1 MTKQEFETR
10 THVEVTMKEFENI
23 NEMYMASDADK
34 DEFCRLWS
42 KMNHVRVARAKE
54 AKEIATKEMVIKEKA
69 LDIVARMHA
78 LTTDWFA
85 DAMTSLRRR
94 DVTFLESIGFDM
106 YSGCRYKSISEI
118 HYEILCKYG
127 MI

>member
-1 MTKQEFETR
+1 M
-10 THVEVTMKEFENI
+10 
-23 NEMYMASDADK
+23 
-34 DEFCRLWS
+34 
-42 KMNHVRVARAKE
+42 
-54 AKEIATKEMVIKEKA
+54 IKEKA
-69 LDIVARMHA
+69 LEIVARMHA

-94 DVTFLESIGFDM
+94 DIIFLESIGFDM
-106 YSGCRYKSISEI
+106 YDGYAYKSVSEI

>member
-10 THVEVTMKEFENI
+10 THVEVTMVEFENI
-23 NEMYMASDADK
+23 NEMYMASDVDK

-54 AKEIATKEMVIKEKA
+54 AKEIATKQQMIKEKA

-78 LTTDWFA
+78 LTTDWWA
-85 DAMTSLRRR
+85 DAMTSLRRK
-94 DVTFLESIGFDM
+94 DITFLESIGLDM

-118 HYEILCKYG
+118 HYEILCKFG

>member
-23 NEMYMASDADK
+23 NEMYLDSNVDK

-42 KMNHVRVARAKE
+42 KMNHIRVARAKE
-54 AKEIATKEMVIKEKA
+54 AKEIATKEMMIKEKA

-78 LTTDWFA
+78 LTNDWFA
-85 DAMTSLRRR
+85 DAITSLRRR
-94 DVTFLESIGFDM
+94 DITFLESIGFDF
-106 YSGCRYKSISEI
+106 YDGYEYKSISEI
-118 HYEILCKYG
+118 HYEILCKFG

>member
-1 MTKQEFETR
+1 MTKQEFESR
-10 THVEVTMKEFENI
+10 THVEVTMKEYAII
-23 NEMYMASDADK
+23 NDMYMASDVDK

-42 KMNHVRVARAKE
+42 KMNPVRVARAKE
-54 AKEIATKEMVIKEKA
+54 AKEIAMVKEKA

-85 DAMTSLRRR
+85 DAMTSLRKR
-94 DVTFLESIGFDM
+94 DIAFLESIGFDM

>member
-10 THVEVTMKEFENI
+10 THVEVTMKEFDLI
-23 NEMYMASDADK
+23 NEMYIASDVDK
-34 DEFCRLWS
+34 DEFCRLWT
-42 KMNHVRVARAKE
+42 KMNHVRVERAKK
-54 AKEIATKEMVIKEKA
+54 AKEIATKEMIIKEKA

-94 DVTFLESIGFDM
+94 DILFLESIGFDM
-106 YSGCRYKSISEI
+106 YSGCRYKSISDI
-118 HYEILCKYG
+118 HYEILCRFG

>member
-10 THVEVTMKEFENI
+10 THVEVTMAEFENI
-23 NEMYMASDADK
+23 NEMYLLSDVDK

-42 KMNHVRVARAKE
+42 KMNHARVARAKE
-54 AKEIATKEMVIKEKA
+54 AKEIATKEMMIKEKA

-78 LTTDWFA
+78 LTTDWAA
-85 DAMTSLRRR
+85 DAMTSLRKR
-94 DVTFLESIGFDM
+94 DITFLESIGFDM
-106 YSGCRYKSISEI
+106 YSGCRYKSISEV

>member
-23 NEMYMASDADK
+23 NEMYMASDVDK

-42 KMNHVRVARAKE
+42 KMNHIRVARAKE
-54 AKEIATKEMVIKEKA
+54 AKEIATKEMMIKEKA

-85 DAMTSLRRR
+85 DAITSLRRR
-94 DVTFLESIGFDM
+94 DITFLESIGFDM
-106 YSGCRYKSISEI
+106 YDGFEYKSVSEI

>member
-42 KMNHVRVARAKE
+42 KMNHIRVARAKE
-54 AKEIATKEMVIKEKA
+54 AKEIATKEMMIKEKA

-94 DVTFLESIGFDM
+94 DIAFLESIGFDM
-106 YSGCRYKSISEI
+106 YSGC
-118 HYEILCKYG
+118 
-127 MI
+127 M